1 MSRHYREHPCLSTP
15 LHTHSRPG
23 YSAQAQQIASITT
36 VPKANTRHKH
46 PHLKR
51 HIKNKW
57 DRRISHRGITDSKM
71 RLAVCVTVSLLF
83 WQFRYCETKAEG
95 VCVHA
100 VVCYP
105 DCDPCTNS
113 NDTNKRNGVEGRGG
127 GILSGKQQSLFSHFF
142 LLFFFN
148 LCTLSAV
155 KNSAFV
161 LRHHAKQLEHNHSNL
176 SLLSSAFLEL

>member
-1 MSRHYREHPCLSTP
+1 
-15 LHTHSRPG
+15 
-23 YSAQAQQIASITT
+23 
-36 VPKANTRHKH
+36 
-46 PHLKR
+46 
-51 HIKNKW
+51 
-57 DRRISHRGITDSKM
+57 M
-71 RLAVCVTVSLLF
+71 RLAACVTISLLF

-113 NDTNKRNGVEGRGG
+113 NDTNKRKGVEGGG
-127 GILSGKQQSLFSHFF
+127 GGRKGYSVEKQQSLFSHFCSS
-142 LLFFFN
+142 FFFN

-161 LRHHAKQLEHNHSNL
+161 LHHHAKQLEHNHSNL
-176 SLLSSAFLEL
+176 SLLSFAFLEL